1 MKKCLTSRQAA
12 NHARMSLEKYVRSSD
27 FQHLRDAHK
36 ILSDAIQA
44 ELEKDEQI
52 SNKASNYS

>member
-12 NHARMSLEKYVRSSD
+12 NHARMSLEKYIRSSD
-27 FQHLRDAHK
+27 FQHLKDAHK

-44 ELEKDEQI
+44 ELEKDEQLN
-52 SNKASNYS
+52 NKAKKYS